1 MHAMTYPPR
10 IRLFDKGIP
19 VSYSCAI
26 CHDEAETVIHILWNC
41 SYAWDAWNLFTQAE
55 LELFTTLLWRLWGH
69 WNEVI
74 MGNQQPSVTV
84 LVQGAAHFAALMTAT
99 RMAVH
104 PRLWLF
110 NELYKFCLDMGFWQL
125 EVECEDIT
133 LVRCLQD
140 DAPVYSEI
148 GLLVEDIRELLL
160 RFQYFSI
167 DLIVKTCNAAARA
180 LALSAQ
186 ANEKSLN
193 LA

>member
-1 MHAMTYPPR
+1 
-10 IRLFDKGIP
+10 
-19 VSYSCAI
+19 
-26 CHDEAETVIHILWNC
+26 
-41 SYAWDAWNLFTQAE
+41 
-55 LELFTTLLWRLWGH
+55 
-69 WNEVI
+69 

-104 PRLWLF
+104 PRCKQGTIVGLGMLIRDWEENVFLQA
-110 NELYKFCLDMGFWQL
+110 LALQRALQFCLDMGFWQL

>member
-1 MHAMTYPPR
+1 ML
-10 IRLFDKGIP
+10 IRDWEENVFL
-19 VSYSCAI
+19 
-26 CHDEAETVIHILWNC
+26 
-41 SYAWDAWNLFTQAE
+41 QA
-55 LELFTTLLWRLWGH
+55 L
-69 WNEVI
+69 
-74 MGNQQPSVTV
+74 
-84 LVQGAAHFAALMTAT
+84 ALQRA
-99 RMAVH
+99 
-104 PRLWLF
+104 LQ
-110 NELYKFCLDMGFWQL
+110 FCLDMGFWQL

-180 LALSAQ
+180 LTLSAQ
-186 ANEKSLN
+186 ANEEPLN